1 MTEFMVGVILGM
13 TFVMV
18 CREPVALAQEFEIGQ
33 VVCEKNAGLSSIRYH
48 AFGVIDEFRCADG
61 AVFEPKR
68 VRGERP

>member
-33 VVCEKNAGLSSIRYH
+33 AACEKNAGLSSIRYH
-48 AFGVIDEFRCADG
+48 AFGIIDEFRCADG
-61 AVFEPKR
+61 AVFKSKR
-68 VRGERP
+68 IRGERP